1 MVMLTDIILCQK
13 PVDVINKMTRY
24 ESDGMAVNEEY

>member
-13 PVDVINKMTRY
+13 PIDVTNKMTRY
-24 ESDGMAVNEEY
+24 KSDGMAVNEEY